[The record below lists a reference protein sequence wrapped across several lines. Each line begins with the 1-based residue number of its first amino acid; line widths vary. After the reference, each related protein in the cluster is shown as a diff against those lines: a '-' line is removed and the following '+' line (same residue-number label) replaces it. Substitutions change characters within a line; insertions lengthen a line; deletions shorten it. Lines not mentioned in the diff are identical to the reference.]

1 MPLRH
6 KSQQEGTGKVFV
18 SISLQPLEF
27 LVDAGASL
35 WKTTL
40 PLRTARTEQSFGNFL
55 AQYLATEVD
64 DRMVCC
70 LDAAPT
76 ISLLAA

>member
-1 MPLRH
+1 MERFAL
-6 KSQQEGTGKVFV
+6 
-18 SISLQPLEF
+18 ISLQPLEF

-35 WKTTL
+35 WKTTF

-70 LDAAPT
+70 FEAAPT